1 LISVLNRFLQVRE
14 LWEEFYSNAD
24 AVVFMVDSADTQRFD
39 EAKTELHQVLNSDQ
53 LRSVP
58 LLVFGNKSD
67 LEVACERFDLCGNSQ
82 DFKMLFA
89 GKRESREADRKAWP
103 RQIYGQ

>member
-1 LISVLNRFLQVRE
+1 LISVLNRFVQVRE

-39 EAKTELHQVLNSDQ
+39 EAKTELHHVLNSDE

-67 LEVACERFDLCGNSQ
+67 LEVGCERFDLCGNSQ
-82 DFKMLFA
+82 DF
-89 GKRESREADRKAWP
+89 
-103 RQIYGQ
+103 